1 MCFCFKDLNMLS
13 AEEKDKL
20 EDLLAK
26 NFWLYEYTRHTLTA
40 IGFYKPRYFSLSG
53 GFKDIV
59 DNFEVGK
66 SYPVAGS

>member
-40 IGFYKPRYFSLSG
+40 IGFY
-53 GFKDIV
+53 
-59 DNFEVGK
+59 
-66 SYPVAGS
+66 